1 MRGTS
6 QQRQQVLNSTHRLQ
20 QGSSVGARYK
30 VARLRL
36 TTLYLYFRCSG
47 RHGVTHPYAIKVSH
61 QKIQSK
67 IELWTTTPQS
77 VAAAATCTLL
87 RMLRPIAVEKFRNV
101 FTKLSNNIASFYAFF
116 EN

>member
-47 RHGVTHPYAIKVSH
+47 RHGVTHPYAIKVSQ
-61 QKIQSK
+61 QKTQCGQQHPKVS
-67 IELWTTTPQS
+67 
-77 VAAAATCTLL
+77 LL
-87 RMLRPIAVEKFRNV
+87 RPPAHCFV
-101 FTKLSNNIASFYAFF
+101 TAHSCQNISEHFYQAQQ
-116 EN
+116 